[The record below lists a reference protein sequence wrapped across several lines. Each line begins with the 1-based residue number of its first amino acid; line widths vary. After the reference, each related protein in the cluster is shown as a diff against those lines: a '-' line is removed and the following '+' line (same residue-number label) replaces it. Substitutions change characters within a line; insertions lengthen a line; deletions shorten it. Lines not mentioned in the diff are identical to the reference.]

1 MVFSQPAMGRQ
12 SLMSPSTGLIAQ
24 GVPDAAVKIC
34 LSCAQPTPGPLRDRY
49 TECCCVLGVRLAG
62 RTRAAMDL
70 TT

>member
-34 LSCAQPTPGPLRDRY
+34 LSCVQPTPGPLRDRY
-49 TECCCVLGVRLAG
+49 AESCGLRAG
-62 RTRAAMDL
+62 RGGAPARRWT
-70 TT
+70 

>member
-34 LSCAQPTPGPLRDRY
+34 LSCTQPTTGPLHDRY
-49 TECCCVLGVRLAG
+49 AESCARG
-62 RTRAAMDL
+62 RGGTRAAMDL

>member
-34 LSCAQPTPGPLRDRY
+34 LSCAQPTPGPLGDRY
-49 TECCCVLGVRLAG
+49 TECRGMRELLAG

>member
-34 LSCAQPTPGPLRDRY
+34 LSCAQHTPGPLRDRY
-49 TECCCVLGVRLAG
+49 TACCALWARLAA

>member
-34 LSCAQPTPGPLRDRY
+34 LSCAQHTPGPLRDRY
-49 TECCCVLGVRLAG
+49 VARCYVFKV